1 MIVEEIV
8 PSIRSSSTPVTVT
21 FCGVSQFAD
30 VKVSELVAV
39 ASPVSEE
46 AIVNTTSVDGCTLRT
61 IENKSVD
68 PSSPTIVDPLVS
80 TTVKPTESSSVVSIP
95 TF

>member
-1 MIVEEIV
+1 M
-8 PSIRSSSTPVTVT
+8 
-21 FCGVSQFAD
+21 
-30 VKVSELVAV
+30 AV

-80 TTVKPTESSSVVSIP
+80 TTVNPTESSSVVSTP
-95 TF
+95 TFSSAIPSKSLSELASTTEIVILVV